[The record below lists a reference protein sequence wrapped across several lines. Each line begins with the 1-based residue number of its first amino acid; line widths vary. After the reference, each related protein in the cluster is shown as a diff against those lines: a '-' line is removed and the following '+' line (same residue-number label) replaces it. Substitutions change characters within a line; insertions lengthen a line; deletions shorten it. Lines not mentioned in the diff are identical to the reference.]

1 MMNSRTSED
10 SRLSRRAFLKKSFAA
25 AAGALAVPAVVP
37 SSVFGADAP
46 ANRITIGAIGTGGQ
60 GQYNIRAFMSKP
72 AAQVVAVCDVDEHRM
87 YEAARIA
94 NLPKGSAYSDFREL
108 LCRSD
113 IDAVVVCT
121 TDNWHA
127 LVSIAAARAGK
138 DIYCEKPLAY
148 SITEGRAVCEAVK
161 KYGRVL
167 QTGSQQRSDNNFR
180 FACELVRNGRI
191 GQLET
196 IRVELPV
203 NSRPNPLEWSVEKP
217 PKNLEY
223 DMWVGPAPYRPYIEL
238 GTHYRWHFLHD
249 FGCGQLTNWGAHFID
264 IAQWGNDTQYTG
276 PVEIEGK
283 GRFPQAGLF
292 ETPLKYDITYT
303 YGNGVKLFCRTTET
317 NETGDFGASVIFEGT
332 NGWVFAARYKL
343 DAHPKS
349 ILKSNLGPNDVKLYR
364 SIDHHQN
371 FLDCVHTRSKPA
383 ADVEIGHRT
392 ATVCYLGDIA
402 MRTGRKL
409 KWDPEKERFTNS
421 DEANRMLSRPMRPP
435 WRFDV

>member
-1 MMNSRTSED
+1 MRNSAKKTAD
-10 SRLSRRAFLKKSFAA
+10 TISRRQLLKQTLAA
-25 AAGALAVPAVVP
+25 SAALAFPAIVPP
-37 SSVFGADAP
+37 SVFGADAP
-46 ANRITIGAIGTGGQ
+46 SNRITIGAIGTGNQ
-60 GQYNIRAFMSKP
+60 GPNNIKSFMGKRG
-72 AAQVVAVCDVDEHRM
+72 AQVVAVCDIDMERM
-87 YEAARIA
+87 AEAARIA
-94 NLPKGSAYSDFREL
+94 RIHRNSACVDYREL
-108 LCRSD
+108 IRCSD
-113 IDAVVVCT
+113 IDAVVIST
-121 TDNWHA
+121 PDHWHA
-127 LVSIAAARAGK
+127 LIAIASARAGK
-138 DIYCEKPLAY
+138 DVYCEKPLAY
-148 SITEGRAVCEAVK
+148 SITEGRALCEAVK

-167 QTGSQQRSDNNFR
+167 QTGTQQRSDNNFR

-238 GTHYRWHFLHD
+238 GTHYRWHFLYD

-283 GRFPQAGLF
+283 GRFPQEGLF

-303 YGNGVKLFCRTTET
+303 YPNGVKLFCRTTET
-317 NETGDFGASVIFEGT
+317 NETGDFGASVLFEGT
-332 NGWVFAARYKL
+332 DGWVFVARYKL

-349 ILKSNLGPNDVKLYR
+349 ILKSNLAPNDVKLYH

-371 FLDCVHTRSKPA
+371 FLDCIRTRSKSA

-392 ATVCYLGDIA
+392 ATVCHLGDIA
-402 MRTGRKL
+402 IRMGRKL
-409 KWDPEKERFTNS
+409 KWDPQIERFIDD
-421 DEANRMLSRPMRPP
+421 DEANRFLSRSLRPP
-435 WRFDV
+435 WRLDV